1 MVDQV
6 MTPEYPTVSIGKRK
20 SARRTIEILPL
31 SWHDAKNLQ
40 NVFVKVIQTCASMVM
55 DNKKEEDIYKF
66 LFVALCDSV
75 EEILPF
81 VTEENVSTKEITLEQ
96 VIEIAK
102 IVYEQN
108 FEIIAKN
115 AEGLLQK
122 LNLGKTLLPNEQQ

>member
-1 MVDQV
+1 MTDQV

-20 SARRTIEILPL
+20 SSSRKVEILPL
-31 SWHDAKNLQ
+31 SWHDAKTLQ

-55 DNKKEEDIYKF
+55 ENKKEEEIYKF

-75 EEILPF
+75 EDILPYI
-81 VTEENVSTKEITLEQ
+81 TEEEISTKEITLEQ

-122 LNLGKTLLPNEQQ
+122 LTLGKTLLSSEQ